1 MASYEETFCQAMQ
14 LIAENAVKNAGYD
27 KTIQATI
34 VSCEDKTTGC
44 YKVQYQDNIF
54 LAYSADT
61 KVKYTKGNL
70 VYILIPNSNFDNNK
84 TILGS
89 VTKMGSDYIDVTD
102 EKDQYEIIGNN
113 ICQQNKEFKLSTY
126 ETAVKVLY
134 DAETSVDEFGLSE
147 FDAGEYLSSAT
158 YLMLTASI
166 KTNIAASQRYLGNY
180 GLLVE
185 AEFKDNTGTD
195 TIVSKNYILDVNVM
209 TGNPYK
215 YIQTSPQYNFYIAN
229 GANFK
234 RFTKI
239 SLFVKDFP
247 EQKKSEEILPEDYDI
262 IISNIGI
269 YAAKKNEA
277 DSNGYSVSFSVPQG
291 LYFNKKQTKDK
302 HITAIVKAKNAALTA
317 ESANMSYYW
326 FIQDN
331 SIGLDS
337 PDYCLYGGR
346 GWKCLNQYN
355 TLSNDPIT
363 REWLPAS
370 AEYVLSFDNAKL
382 YDNQLKVVILY
393 NDITLSNTISI
404 KNYAAKH
411 QVSINSD
418 TIQFYFDNGSTKL
431 TCNVTN
437 AEGLVLTYHWVKY
450 ELDGSSTVIDA
461 HTNSIQVNAS
471 DIVESAKYECT
482 VYYEDELYGT
492 AAITLYNSLTM
503 EGSYHIEIENGTQVF
518 KYNEDGVSP
527 ASSSLAQPQK
537 LKDLKIILYDNLGN
551 QIGDSIVSQC
561 PIEWKVP
568 TTNSMLNV
576 ANINS
581 GITIEKN
588 ENYDLYKNNVSLKMG
603 IASIYNYNNTNNN
616 IEARLVYN
624 GIRLTA
630 STNFIFIK
638 EGEIG
643 SNGTNIICR
652 IIPDTIDNNYSF
664 PVCIYFKDQHI
675 YPNFNSISGDIPKF
689 KALLFENGEEITY
702 DKVEWNFLTNNYG
715 RTSAGVKIEDP
726 TFYSV
731 DSTGKVSC
739 RLTSDEEPANILQ
752 AKVTYK
758 NNIYYATLPL
768 ITIELKSNYD
778 AILSNGFYYAEYNNS
793 GNNAKYDS
801 STPFKF
807 TVLDNNKD
815 ISLADDM
822 TYTYGIVGSYYNNG
836 NWIAQRHLTLSAAKL
851 DKNKKLVKPSLTY
864 QDETLNN
871 AIWCII
877 KKNNVDII
885 HFHIP
890 VHFYLN
896 RHGFA
901 NLNDWNGNG
910 IELNSDGGYILTPQ
924 VGAGKKDANNRFT
937 GLLMGEVK
945 ESGATKSEVGL
956 FGFINGL
963 RSIFLDAE
971 TGTAEFGIAS
981 GGQIR
986 IDPSTGEAV
995 IESGDFQEKDATHT
1009 GSGMQI
1015 NLSTPEIRFGSG
1027 KFHVDKNGILTAQD
1041 VNITGG
1047 VTIETDKINVGD
1059 NIYSGQHNTFG
1070 STADGFFLGADG
1082 LSIGRKFSVDSHG
1095 TLKITADADIK
1106 GKIYAQEG
1114 SLGKGTQQI
1123 KIGTSND
1130 NAYSYLYSNNH
1141 NTLDNTTPGFFLGP
1155 LGLSIGS
1162 KFNITLSEDG
1172 RTENVTI
1179 KDADLSGNFDIK
1191 SGTLGTGI
1199 RQLHVGSTADKSF
1212 LYGQAHNNLDSKED
1226 GFYLGIDGLSIGK
1239 NFSVDAAG
1247 SLIADQVDISGNI
1260 DVNSGTLGSGFKKI
1274 NIAGAADISN
1284 LYTQTHTKLTSIED
1298 GIYLGTDGFSVGSKL
1313 NIDNKGILTANG
1325 ANLTGNFI
1333 IESGTIGDITLD
1345 KTIGIYSN
1353 SHNTFTE
1360 ITDGFFLGTN
1370 GLSIG
1375 KHLSIDKKGILT
1387 ADNVNI
1393 SGSIQ
1398 SDSIQVGK
1406 NGHLTTSEIFDMILS
1421 GKVNIENAYY
1431 EANKGQTSTIQI
1443 IDSITIETNKET
1455 NQITGIKTH
1464 LKELKFTQGG
1474 LIGVKDIDGETTVN
1488 E

>member
-34 VSCEDKTTGC
+34 ISCEDKTTGC
-44 YKVQYQDNIF
+44 YKIQYQDNIF

-113 ICQQNKEFKLSTY
+113 ICQQDKEFKLSTY
-126 ETAVKVLY
+126 QTAVKVLY
-134 DAETSVDEFGLSE
+134 DVEASVDELGLSE

-166 KTNIAASQRYLGNY
+166 KTSIAASQRYLGNY

-185 AEFKDNTGTD
+185 AEFKDNAGTD
-195 TIVSKNYILDVNVM
+195 TIVSKNYILDVNAM

-262 IISNIGI
+262 TISNIGI

-277 DSNGYSVSFSVPQG
+277 DNNGYSVSFSIPQG
-291 LYFNKKQTKDK
+291 LYFNEKQTDDK
-302 HITAIVKAKNAALTA
+302 HIIAIAKAKNVTLTA
-317 ESANMSYYW
+317 ESASMSYYW

-370 AEYVLSFDNAKL
+370 AEYVLSFDDAKL

-393 NDITLSNTISI
+393 NDVTLSNTISI

-411 QVSINSD
+411 QISIDSD
-418 TIQFYFDNGSTKL
+418 TTQFYFDNGSTKL

-437 AEGLVLTYHWVKY
+437 AEGLALTYHWVKY
-450 ELDGSSTVIDA
+450 EPDGSSTVID
-461 HTNSIQVNAS
+461 TNINSIQVNAS

-492 AAITLYNSLTM
+492 TAITLYNSLTM

-518 KYNEDGVSP
+518 KYNEDGISP
-527 ASSSLAQPQK
+527 ASSSLAQPQE

-568 TTNSMLNV
+568 TTNSMLNI
-576 ANINS
+576 ANINPD
-581 GITIEKN
+581 ITIEKN
-588 ENYDLYKNNVSLKMG
+588 EDYDLYKNNVSLKMG

-624 GIRLTA
+624 GIRLTV

-638 EGEIG
+638 EGEVG
-643 SNGTNIICR
+643 SNGTNIVCR
-652 IIPDTIDNNYSF
+652 IIPDTVDNNYSF

-702 DKVEWNFLTNNYG
+702 DKVEWSFLTNNYG
-715 RTSAGVKIEDP
+715 RTPAGVKIEDP

-731 DSTGKVSC
+731 DSTGRVSC

-758 NNIYYATLPL
+758 DNIYYATLPL

-778 AILSNGFYYAEYNNS
+778 AVLSNGFYYAEYNNS

-807 TVLDNNKD
+807 TILDNNKD
-815 ISLADDM
+815 ISLVDDM
-822 TYTYGIVGSYYNNG
+822 TYTYGVVGSYYNNG
-836 NWIAQRHLTLSAAKL
+836 NWITQRHLTLSAAKL

-871 AIWCII
+871 AIWCIV

-971 TGTAEFGIAS
+971 TGTAEFGITG

-995 IESGDFQEKDATHT
+995 IESGDFQEKDATHV

-1047 VTIETDKINVGD
+1047 VAIETDKINIGD

-1082 LSIGRKFSVDSHG
+1082 LSIGRKFSVDQQG
-1095 TLKITADADIK
+1095 TFKITADADIK
-1106 GKIYAQEG
+1106 GKINAQEG
-1114 SLGKGTQQI
+1114 SFGKGTQQI

-1130 NAYSYLYSNNH
+1130 NAYSYLYSNDH
-1141 NTLDNTTPGFFLGP
+1141 NTLDNITPGFFLGP
-1155 LGLSIGS
+1155 LGLSVGS

-1172 RTENVTI
+1172 RTENITI

-1191 SGTLGTGI
+1191 TGTLGAGI
-1199 RQLHVGSTADKSF
+1199 KQLHIGSTANKSF
-1212 LYGQAHNNLDSKED
+1212 LYGQAHNSLDSKED
-1226 GFYLGIDGLSIGK
+1226 GFYLGIDGLSIGN
-1239 NFSVDAAG
+1239 NFSIDATG
-1247 SLIADQVDISGNI
+1247 LLIANQVDISGNI
-1260 DVNSGTLGSGFKKI
+1260 NANSGTLGSGFKKI
-1274 NIAGAADISN
+1274 NIAGAADVSN
-1284 LYTQTHTKLTSIED
+1284 LYTQAHTELASTED
-1298 GIYLGTDGFSVGSKL
+1298 GIYLGTNGLSIGGHLS
-1313 NIDNKGILTANG
+1313 IDNKGILTAN
-1325 ANLTGNFI
+1325 
-1333 IESGTIGDITLD
+1333 
-1345 KTIGIYSN
+1345 
-1353 SHNTFTE
+1353 
-1360 ITDGFFLGTN
+1360 
-1370 GLSIG
+1370 
-1375 KHLSIDKKGILT
+1375 
-1387 ADNVNI
+1387 NVNI

-1398 SDSIQVGK
+1398 SDNIQIGK
-1406 NGHLTTSEIFDMILS
+1406 NGHLTTNEIFDMILS
-1421 GKVNIENAYY
+1421 GKVNIEDAYY

-1443 IDSITIETNKET
+1443 MDSITIEKDAET
-1455 NQITGIKTH
+1455 KQITGIKTH

-1474 LIGVKDIDGETTVN
+1474 LIGVKNIDGETTVN

>member
-34 VSCEDKTTGC
+34 ISCEDKTTGC

-113 ICQQNKEFKLSTY
+113 ICQQDKEFKLSTY
-126 ETAVKVLY
+126 QTAVKVLY
-134 DAETSVDEFGLSE
+134 DVEASVDELGLSE

-158 YLMLTASI
+158 YLMLIASI
-166 KTNIAASQRYLGNY
+166 KTSIAASQRYLGNY

-185 AEFKDNTGTD
+185 AEFKDNAGTD
-195 TIVSKNYILDVNVM
+195 TIVSKNYILDVNAM

-262 IISNIGI
+262 TISNIGI

-277 DSNGYSVSFSVPQG
+277 DNNGYSVSFSIPQG
-291 LYFNKKQTKDK
+291 LYFNEKQTDDK
-302 HITAIVKAKNAALTA
+302 HIIAIAKAKNVALTA
-317 ESANMSYYW
+317 ESASMSYYW

-370 AEYVLSFDNAKL
+370 AEYVLSFDDAKL

-393 NDITLSNTISI
+393 NDVTLSNTISI

-411 QVSINSD
+411 QISIDSD
-418 TIQFYFDNGSTKL
+418 TTQFYFDNGSTKL

-437 AEGLVLTYHWVKY
+437 AEGLALTYHWVKY
-450 ELDGSSTVIDA
+450 EPDGSSTVID
-461 HTNSIQVNAS
+461 TNINSIQVNAS

-492 AAITLYNSLTM
+492 TAITLYNSLTM

-518 KYNEDGVSP
+518 KYNEDGISP
-527 ASSSLAQPQK
+527 ASSSLAQPQE

-568 TTNSMLNV
+568 TTNSMLNI
-576 ANINS
+576 ANINPD
-581 GITIEKN
+581 ITIEKN
-588 ENYDLYKNNVSLKMG
+588 EDYDLYKNNVSLKMG

-638 EGEIG
+638 EGEVG
-643 SNGTNIICR
+643 SNGTNIVCR
-652 IIPDTIDNNYSF
+652 IIPDTVDNNYSF

-702 DKVEWNFLTNNYG
+702 DKVEWSFLTNNYG
-715 RTSAGVKIEDP
+715 RTPAGVKIEDP

-731 DSTGKVSC
+731 DSTGRVSC

-758 NNIYYATLPL
+758 DNIYYATLPL

-778 AILSNGFYYAEYNNS
+778 AVLSNGFYYAEYNNS

-807 TVLDNNKD
+807 TILDNNKD
-815 ISLADDM
+815 ISLVDDM
-822 TYTYGIVGSYYNNG
+822 TYTYGVVGSYYNNG
-836 NWIAQRHLTLSAAKL
+836 NWITQRHLTLSAAKL

-871 AIWCII
+871 AIWCIV

-971 TGTAEFGIAS
+971 TGTAEFGITG

-995 IESGDFQEKDATHT
+995 IESGDFQEKDATHV

-1015 NLSTPEIRFGSG
+1015 NLSTPEIQFGSG

-1070 STADGFFLGADG
+1070 STVDGFFLGADG
-1082 LSIGRKFSVDSHG
+1082 LSIGRKFSVDQQG
-1095 TLKITADADIK
+1095 TFKITADADIK
-1106 GKIYAQEG
+1106 GKINAQEG
-1114 SLGKGTQQI
+1114 SFGKGTQQI

-1130 NAYSYLYSNNH
+1130 NAYSYLYSNDH
-1141 NTLDNTTPGFFLGP
+1141 NTLDNITSGFFLGP
-1155 LGLSIGS
+1155 LGLSVGS

-1172 RTENVTI
+1172 RTENITI

-1191 SGTLGTGI
+1191 TGTLGAGI
-1199 RQLHVGSTADKSF
+1199 KQLHIGSTANKSF
-1212 LYGQAHNNLDSKED
+1212 LYGQAHNSLDSKED
-1226 GFYLGIDGLSIGK
+1226 GFYLGIDGLSIGN
-1239 NFSVDAAG
+1239 NFSIDATG
-1247 SLIADQVDISGNI
+1247 LLIANQVDISGNI
-1260 DVNSGTLGSGFKKI
+1260 NANSGTLGSGFKKI
-1274 NIAGAADISN
+1274 NIAGAADVSN
-1284 LYTQTHTKLTSIED
+1284 LYTQAHTELASTED
-1298 GIYLGTDGFSVGSKL
+1298 GIYLGTNGLSIGGHLS
-1313 NIDNKGILTANG
+1313 IDNKGILTAN
-1325 ANLTGNFI
+1325 
-1333 IESGTIGDITLD
+1333 
-1345 KTIGIYSN
+1345 
-1353 SHNTFTE
+1353 
-1360 ITDGFFLGTN
+1360 
-1370 GLSIG
+1370 
-1375 KHLSIDKKGILT
+1375 
-1387 ADNVNI
+1387 NVNI

-1398 SDSIQVGK
+1398 SDNIQIGK
-1406 NGHLTTSEIFDMILS
+1406 NGHLTTNEIFDMILS
-1421 GKVNIENAYY
+1421 GKVNIEDAYY

-1443 IDSITIETNKET
+1443 IDSITIEKDAET
-1455 NQITGIKTH
+1455 KQITGIKTH

-1474 LIGVKDIDGETTVN
+1474 LIGVKNIDGETTVN

>member
-34 VSCEDKTTGC
+34 ISCEDKTTGC
-44 YKVQYQDNIF
+44 YKIQYQDNIF

-113 ICQQNKEFKLSTY
+113 ICQQDKEFKLSTY
-126 ETAVKVLY
+126 QTAVKVLY
-134 DAETSVDEFGLSE
+134 DVEASVDELGLSE

-158 YLMLTASI
+158 YLMLIASI
-166 KTNIAASQRYLGNY
+166 KTSIAASQRYLGNY

-185 AEFKDNTGTD
+185 AEFKDNAGTD
-195 TIVSKNYILDVNVM
+195 TIVSKNYILDVNAM

-262 IISNIGI
+262 TISNIGI

-277 DSNGYSVSFSVPQG
+277 DNNGYSVSFSIPQG
-291 LYFNKKQTKDK
+291 LYFNEKQTDDK
-302 HITAIVKAKNAALTA
+302 HIIAIAKAKNVALTA
-317 ESANMSYYW
+317 ESASMSYYW

-370 AEYVLSFDNAKL
+370 AEYVLSFDDAKL

-393 NDITLSNTISI
+393 NDVTLSNTISI

-411 QVSINSD
+411 QISIDSD
-418 TIQFYFDNGSTKL
+418 TTQFYFDNGSTKL

-437 AEGLVLTYHWVKY
+437 AEGLALTYHWVKY
-450 ELDGSSTVIDA
+450 EPDGSSTVID
-461 HTNSIQVNAS
+461 TNINSIQVNAS

-492 AAITLYNSLTM
+492 TAITLYNSLTM

-518 KYNEDGVSP
+518 KYNEDGISP
-527 ASSSLAQPQK
+527 ASSSLAQPQE

-568 TTNSMLNV
+568 TTNSMLNI
-576 ANINS
+576 ANINPD
-581 GITIEKN
+581 ITIEKN
-588 ENYDLYKNNVSLKMG
+588 EDYDLYKNNVSLKMG

-638 EGEIG
+638 EGEVG
-643 SNGTNIICR
+643 SNGTNIVCR
-652 IIPDTIDNNYSF
+652 IIPDTVDNNYSF

-702 DKVEWNFLTNNYG
+702 DKVEWSFLTNNYG
-715 RTSAGVKIEDP
+715 RTPAGVKIEDP

-731 DSTGKVSC
+731 DSTGRVSC

-758 NNIYYATLPL
+758 DNIYYATLPL

-778 AILSNGFYYAEYNNS
+778 AVLSNGFYYAEYNNS

-807 TVLDNNKD
+807 TILDNNKD
-815 ISLADDM
+815 ISLVDDM
-822 TYTYGIVGSYYNNG
+822 TYTYGVVGSYYNNG
-836 NWIAQRHLTLSAAKL
+836 NWITQRHLTLSAAKL

-871 AIWCII
+871 AIWCIV

-971 TGTAEFGIAS
+971 TGTAEFGITG

-995 IESGDFQEKDATHT
+995 IESGDFQEKDATHV

-1015 NLSTPEIRFGSG
+1015 NLSTPEIQFGSG

-1070 STADGFFLGADG
+1070 STVDGFFLGADG
-1082 LSIGRKFSVDSHG
+1082 LSIGRKFSVDQQG
-1095 TLKITADADIK
+1095 TFKITADADIK
-1106 GKIYAQEG
+1106 GKINAQEG
-1114 SLGKGTQQI
+1114 SFGKGTQQI

-1130 NAYSYLYSNNH
+1130 NAYSYLYSNDH
-1141 NTLDNTTPGFFLGP
+1141 NTLDNITSGFFLGP
-1155 LGLSIGS
+1155 LGLSVGS

-1172 RTENVTI
+1172 RTENITI

-1191 SGTLGTGI
+1191 TGTLGAGI
-1199 RQLHVGSTADKSF
+1199 KQLHIGSTANKSF
-1212 LYGQAHNNLDSKED
+1212 LYGQAHNSLDSKED
-1226 GFYLGIDGLSIGK
+1226 GFYLGIDGLSIGN
-1239 NFSVDAAG
+1239 NFSIDATG
-1247 SLIADQVDISGNI
+1247 LLIANQVDISGNI
-1260 DVNSGTLGSGFKKI
+1260 NANSGTLGSGFKKI
-1274 NIAGAADISN
+1274 NIAGAADVSN
-1284 LYTQTHTKLTSIED
+1284 LYTQAHTELASTED
-1298 GIYLGTDGFSVGSKL
+1298 GIYLGTNGLSIGGHLS
-1313 NIDNKGILTANG
+1313 IDNKGILTAN
-1325 ANLTGNFI
+1325 
-1333 IESGTIGDITLD
+1333 
-1345 KTIGIYSN
+1345 
-1353 SHNTFTE
+1353 
-1360 ITDGFFLGTN
+1360 
-1370 GLSIG
+1370 
-1375 KHLSIDKKGILT
+1375 
-1387 ADNVNI
+1387 NVNI

-1398 SDSIQVGK
+1398 SDNIQIGK
-1406 NGHLTTSEIFDMILS
+1406 NGHLTTNEIFDMILS
-1421 GKVNIENAYY
+1421 GKVNIEDAYY

-1443 IDSITIETNKET
+1443 IDSITIEKDAET
-1455 NQITGIKTH
+1455 KQITGIKTH

-1474 LIGVKDIDGETTVN
+1474 LIGVKNIDGETTVN

>member
-34 VSCEDKTTGC
+34 ISCEDKTTGC

-113 ICQQNKEFKLSTY
+113 ICQQDKEFKLSTY

-134 DAETSVDEFGLSE
+134 DVEASIDELGLSE

-166 KTNIAASQRYLGNY
+166 KTSIAASQRYLGNY

-185 AEFKDNTGTD
+185 AEFKDNAGTD
-195 TIVSKNYILDVNVM
+195 TIVSKNYILDVNAM

-262 IISNIGI
+262 TISNIGI

-277 DSNGYSVSFSVPQG
+277 DNNGYSVSFSIPQG
-291 LYFNKKQTKDK
+291 LYFNEKQTDDK
-302 HITAIVKAKNAALTA
+302 HIIAIAKAKNVALTA
-317 ESANMSYYW
+317 ESASMSYYW

-363 REWLPAS
+363 REWLSAS
-370 AEYVLSFDNAKL
+370 AEYVLSFDDAKL

-393 NDITLSNTISI
+393 NDVTLSNTISI

-411 QVSINSD
+411 QISIDSD
-418 TIQFYFDNGSTKL
+418 TTQFYFDNGSTKL

-437 AEGLVLTYHWVKY
+437 AEGLALTYHWVKY
-450 ELDGSSTVIDA
+450 EQDGSSTVID
-461 HTNSIQVNAS
+461 TNINSIQVNAS

-581 GITIEKN
+581 DITIEKN
-588 ENYDLYKNNVSLKMG
+588 ENYDLYKNNISLKMG

-643 SNGTNIICR
+643 SNGTNIVCR

-675 YPNFNSISGDIPKF
+675 YPNFNSISGNIPKF

-702 DKVEWNFLTNNYG
+702 DKVEWSFLTNNYG
-715 RTSAGVKIEDP
+715 RTSAGIKIEDP

-758 NNIYYATLPL
+758 DNIYYATLPL
-768 ITIELKSNYD
+768 VTIELKSNYD
-778 AILSNGFYYAEYNNS
+778 AVLSNGFYYAEYNNS

-807 TVLDNNKD
+807 TILDNNKD
-815 ISLADDM
+815 ISLVDDM
-822 TYTYGIVGSYYNNG
+822 TYTYGVVGSYYNNG
-836 NWIAQRHLTLSAAKL
+836 NWITQRHLTLSAAKL

-871 AIWCII
+871 AIWCIV

-971 TGTAEFGIAS
+971 TGTAEFGITG

-995 IESGDFQEKDATHT
+995 IESGDFQEKDATHV

-1047 VTIETDKINVGD
+1047 VTIETDKINIGD

-1082 LSIGRKFSVDSHG
+1082 LSIGRKFSVDQQG
-1095 TLKITADADIK
+1095 TFKITADADIK
-1106 GKIYAQEG
+1106 GKINAQEG
-1114 SLGKGTQQI
+1114 SFGKGTQQI

-1130 NAYSYLYSNNH
+1130 NAYSYLYSNDH
-1141 NTLDNTTPGFFLGP
+1141 NTLDNITPGFFLGP
-1155 LGLSIGS
+1155 LGLSVGS

-1172 RTENVTI
+1172 RTENITI

-1191 SGTLGTGI
+1191 TGTLGAGI
-1199 RQLHVGSTADKSF
+1199 KQLHIGSTANKSF
-1212 LYGQAHNNLDSKED
+1212 LYGQAHNSLDSKED
-1226 GFYLGIDGLSIGK
+1226 GFYLGIDGLSIGN
-1239 NFSVDAAG
+1239 NFSIDATG
-1247 SLIADQVDISGNI
+1247 LLIANQVDISGNI
-1260 DVNSGTLGSGFKKI
+1260 NANSGTLGSGFKKI
-1274 NIAGAADISN
+1274 NIAGAADVSN
-1284 LYTQTHTKLTSIED
+1284 LYTQAHTELASTED
-1298 GIYLGTDGFSVGSKL
+1298 GIYLGTNGLSIGGHLS
-1313 NIDNKGILTANG
+1313 IDNKGILTAN
-1325 ANLTGNFI
+1325 
-1333 IESGTIGDITLD
+1333 
-1345 KTIGIYSN
+1345 
-1353 SHNTFTE
+1353 
-1360 ITDGFFLGTN
+1360 
-1370 GLSIG
+1370 
-1375 KHLSIDKKGILT
+1375 
-1387 ADNVNI
+1387 NVNI

-1398 SDSIQVGK
+1398 SDNIQIGK
-1406 NGHLTTSEIFDMILS
+1406 NGHLTTNEIFDMILS
-1421 GKVNIENAYY
+1421 GKVNIEDAYY

-1443 IDSITIETNKET
+1443 MDSITIEKDAET
-1455 NQITGIKTH
+1455 KQITGIKTH

-1474 LIGVKDIDGETTVN
+1474 LIGVKNIDGETTVN

>member
-34 VSCEDKTTGC
+34 ISCEDKTTGC
-44 YKVQYQDNIF
+44 YKIQYQDNIF
-54 LAYSADT
+54 LAYTADT
-61 KVKYTKGNL
+61 SVNYSKGNL

-113 ICQQNKEFKLSTY
+113 ICQQDKEFKLSTY
-126 ETAVKVLY
+126 QTAVKVLY
-134 DAETSVDEFGLSE
+134 DVEASVDELGLSE

-166 KTNIAASQRYLGNY
+166 KTSIAASQRYLGNY

-185 AEFKDNTGTD
+185 AEFKDNAGTD
-195 TIVSKNYILDVNVM
+195 TIVSKNYILDVNAM

-262 IISNIGI
+262 TISNIGI

-277 DSNGYSVSFSVPQG
+277 DNNGYSVSFSIPQG
-291 LYFNKKQTKDK
+291 LYFNEKQTDDK
-302 HITAIVKAKNAALTA
+302 HIIAIAKAKNVALTA
-317 ESANMSYYW
+317 ESASMSYYW

-370 AEYVLSFDNAKL
+370 AEYVLSFDDAKL

-393 NDITLSNTISI
+393 NDVTLSNTISI

-411 QVSINSD
+411 QISIDSD
-418 TIQFYFDNGSTKL
+418 TTQFYFDNGSTKL

-437 AEGLVLTYHWVKY
+437 AEGLALTYHWVKY
-450 ELDGSSTVIDA
+450 EPDGSSTVID
-461 HTNSIQVNAS
+461 TNINSIQVNAS

-581 GITIEKN
+581 DITIEKN

-643 SNGTNIICR
+643 SNGTNIVCR

-675 YPNFNSISGDIPKF
+675 YPNFNSISGNIPKF

-702 DKVEWNFLTNNYG
+702 DKVEWSFLTNNYG
-715 RTSAGVKIEDP
+715 RTSAGIKIEDP

-758 NNIYYATLPL
+758 DNIYYATLPL

-778 AILSNGFYYAEYNNS
+778 AVLSNGFYYAEYNNS

-807 TVLDNNKD
+807 TILDNNKD
-815 ISLADDM
+815 ISLVDDM
-822 TYTYGIVGSYYNNG
+822 TYTYGVVGSYYNNG
-836 NWIAQRHLTLSAAKL
+836 NWITQRHLTLSAAKL

-871 AIWCII
+871 AIWCIV

-971 TGTAEFGIAS
+971 TGTAEFGITG

-995 IESGDFQEKDATHT
+995 IESGDFQEKDATHV

-1082 LSIGRKFSVDSHG
+1082 LSIGRKFSVDPHG
-1095 TLKITADADIK
+1095 TVKITADADIK
-1106 GKIYAQEG
+1106 GKIQVQEG
-1114 SLGKGTQQI
+1114 SFGKGTQQI

-1130 NAYSYLYSNNH
+1130 NAYSFLYSNNH
-1141 NTLDNTTPGFFLGP
+1141 STLDNITPGFFLGP

-1199 RQLHVGSTADKSF
+1199 RQLHIGSTADKSF
-1212 LYGQAHNNLDSKED
+1212 LYGQAHNSLDSKED
-1226 GFYLGIDGLSIGK
+1226 GFYLGIDGLSIGN
-1239 NFSVDAAG
+1239 NFSIDATG
-1247 SLIADQVDISGNI
+1247 LLIANQVDISGNI
-1260 DVNSGTLGSGFKKI
+1260 NANSGTLGSGFKKI
-1274 NIAGAADISN
+1274 NIAGAADVSN
-1284 LYTQTHTKLTSIED
+1284 LYTQAHTELASTED
-1298 GIYLGTDGFSVGSKL
+1298 GIYLGTNGLSIGGHLS
-1313 NIDNKGILTANG
+1313 IDNKGILTAN
-1325 ANLTGNFI
+1325 
-1333 IESGTIGDITLD
+1333 
-1345 KTIGIYSN
+1345 
-1353 SHNTFTE
+1353 
-1360 ITDGFFLGTN
+1360 
-1370 GLSIG
+1370 
-1375 KHLSIDKKGILT
+1375 
-1387 ADNVNI
+1387 NVNI

-1398 SDSIQVGK
+1398 SDNIQIGK
-1406 NGHLTTSEIFDMILS
+1406 NGHLTTNEIFDMILS
-1421 GKVNIENAYY
+1421 GKVNIEDAYY

-1464 LKELKFTQGG
+1464 FKELKFTQGG
-1474 LIGVKDIDGETTVN
+1474 LIGVKNIDGETTAN

>member
-34 VSCEDKTTGC
+34 ISCEDKTTGC

-70 VYILIPNSNFDNNK
+70 VYVLIPNSNFDNNK

-113 ICQQNKEFKLSTY
+113 ICQQDKEFKLSAY

-134 DAETSVDEFGLSE
+134 DDEASIDELGLSE

-166 KTNIAASQRYLGNY
+166 KTSIAASQRYLGNY

-195 TIVSKNYILDVNVM
+195 TIVSKNYILDVNTM

-215 YIQTSPQYNFYIAN
+215 YIQTSSQYNFYIAN

-262 IISNIGI
+262 TISNIGI

-277 DSNGYSVSFSVPQG
+277 DNNGYSVSFSVPQG
-291 LYFNKKQTKDK
+291 LYFNEKQTDDK
-302 HITAIVKAKNAALTA
+302 HIIAIVKAKNVALTA
-317 ESANMSYYW
+317 ESASMSYYW

-355 TLSNDPIT
+355 TLSDDPIT

-418 TIQFYFDNGSTKL
+418 TTQFYFDNGSTKL

-461 HTNSIQVNAS
+461 HTNSIQVDAS

-551 QIGDSIVSQC
+551 QISDSVVSQC

-576 ANINS
+576 ANINPD
-581 GITIEKN
+581 IIIEKN
-588 ENYDLYKNNVSLKMG
+588 EDYDLYKNNASLKMG

-638 EGEIG
+638 EGEVG
-643 SNGTNIICR
+643 SNGTNIVCR

-675 YPNFNSISGDIPKF
+675 YPNFNSISGNVPKF

-702 DKVEWNFLTNNYG
+702 DKVEWSFLTNNYG

-731 DSTGKVSC
+731 DSTGKISC

-758 NNIYYATLPL
+758 DNIYYATLPL
-768 ITIELKSNYD
+768 VTIELKSNYD
-778 AILSNGFYYAEYNNS
+778 AVLSNGFYYAEYNNS

-807 TVLDNNKD
+807 TILDNNKD
-815 ISLADDM
+815 ISLVDDM
-822 TYTYGIVGSYYNNG
+822 TYTYGVVGSYYNNG
-836 NWIAQRHLTLSAAKL
+836 NWITQRHLTLSAAKL

-871 AIWCII
+871 AIWCIV

-945 ESGATKSEVGL
+945 ESGASKSEVGL

-963 RSIFLDAE
+963 RSIFLNAE

-995 IESGDFQEKDATHT
+995 IESGDFQEKDSTHA

-1041 VNITGG
+1041 VNITSG
-1047 VTIETDKINVGD
+1047 VTIETDKINISD

-1070 STADGFFLGADG
+1070 STADGFFLGAEG
-1082 LSIGRKFSVDSHG
+1082 FSIGSKFSIDTHG
-1095 TLKITADADIK
+1095 IVKISSDADIK
-1106 GKIYAQEG
+1106 GKIQAQEG
-1114 SLGKGTQQI
+1114 SFGKGTQQI
-1123 KIGTSND
+1123 KIGTSDN

-1141 NTLDNTTPGFFLGP
+1141 STLDDTTLGFFLGP

-1179 KDADLSGNFDIK
+1179 KDADLSGDF
-1191 SGTLGTGI
+1191 T
-1199 RQLHVGSTADKSF
+1199 
-1212 LYGQAHNNLDSKED
+1212 
-1226 GFYLGIDGLSIGK
+1226 
-1239 NFSVDAAG
+1239 
-1247 SLIADQVDISGNI
+1247 
-1260 DVNSGTLGSGFKKI
+1260 
-1274 NIAGAADISN
+1274 
-1284 LYTQTHTKLTSIED
+1284 
-1298 GIYLGTDGFSVGSKL
+1298 
-1313 NIDNKGILTANG
+1313 
-1325 ANLTGNFI
+1325 
-1333 IESGTIGDITLD
+1333 IESGTIGNINLD
-1345 KTIGIYSN
+1345 KETGIYSN
-1353 SHNTFTE
+1353 SHNTFAE
-1360 ITDGFFLGTN
+1360 ITDGFFLGTE
-1370 GLSIG
+1370 GFSVG
-1375 KHLSIDKKGILT
+1375 EHLSIDKKGILI

-1393 SGSIQ
+1393 SGSIK
-1398 SDSIQVGK
+1398 SDDIQVGK

-1421 GKVNIENAYY
+1421 GKVNIEDAYY

-1443 IDSITIETNKET
+1443 IDSITIETDAET
-1455 NQITGIKTH
+1455 NQITGIKTRT
-1464 LKELKFTQGG
+1464 KQLKFTQGG
-1474 LIGVKDIDGETTVN
+1474 LIEVKDINGETTVN
-1488 E
+1488 G

>member
-34 VSCEDKTTGC
+34 ISCEDKTTGC
-44 YKVQYQDNIF
+44 YKIQYQDNIF

-113 ICQQNKEFKLSTY
+113 ICQQDKEFKLSTY
-126 ETAVKVLY
+126 QTAVKVLY
-134 DAETSVDEFGLSE
+134 DVEASVDELGLSE

-166 KTNIAASQRYLGNY
+166 KTSIAASQRYLGNY

-185 AEFKDNTGTD
+185 AEFKDNAGTD
-195 TIVSKNYILDVNVM
+195 TIVSKNYILDVNAM

-262 IISNIGI
+262 TISNIGI

-277 DSNGYSVSFSVPQG
+277 DNNGYSVSFSIPQG
-291 LYFNKKQTKDK
+291 LYFNEKQTDDK
-302 HITAIVKAKNAALTA
+302 HIIAIAKAKNVALTA
-317 ESANMSYYW
+317 ESASMSYYW

-370 AEYVLSFDNAKL
+370 AEYVLSFDDAKL

-393 NDITLSNTISI
+393 NDVTLSNTISI

-411 QVSINSD
+411 QISIDSD
-418 TIQFYFDNGSTKL
+418 TTQFYFDNGSTKL

-437 AEGLVLTYHWVKY
+437 AEGLALTYHWVKY
-450 ELDGSSTVIDA
+450 EPDGSSTVID
-461 HTNSIQVNAS
+461 TNINSIQVNAN

-581 GITIEKN
+581 DITIEKN

-643 SNGTNIICR
+643 SNGTNIVCR

-675 YPNFNSISGDIPKF
+675 YPNFNSISGNIPKF

-702 DKVEWNFLTNNYG
+702 DKVEWSFLTNNYG
-715 RTSAGVKIEDP
+715 RTSAGIKIEDP

-758 NNIYYATLPL
+758 DNIYYATLPL
-768 ITIELKSNYD
+768 VTIELKSNYD
-778 AILSNGFYYAEYNNS
+778 AVLSNGFYYAEYNNS

-807 TVLDNNKD
+807 TILDNNKD
-815 ISLADDM
+815 ISLVDDM
-822 TYTYGIVGSYYNNG
+822 TYTYGVVGSYYNNG
-836 NWIAQRHLTLSAAKL
+836 NWITQRHLTLSAAKL

-871 AIWCII
+871 AIWCIV

-971 TGTAEFGIAS
+971 TGTAEFGITG

-995 IESGDFQEKDATHT
+995 IESGDFQEKDAIHV

-1082 LSIGRKFSVDSHG
+1082 LSIGRKFSVDQQG
-1095 TLKITADADIK
+1095 TFKITADADIK
-1106 GKIYAQEG
+1106 GKINAQEG
-1114 SLGKGTQQI
+1114 SFGKGTQQI

-1130 NAYSYLYSNNH
+1130 NAYSYLYSNDH
-1141 NTLDNTTPGFFLGP
+1141 NTLDNITPGFFLGP
-1155 LGLSIGS
+1155 LGLSVGS

-1172 RTENVTI
+1172 RTENITI

-1191 SGTLGTGI
+1191 TGTLGAGI
-1199 RQLHVGSTADKSF
+1199 KQLHIGSTANKSF
-1212 LYGQAHNNLDSKED
+1212 LYGQAHNSLDSKED
-1226 GFYLGIDGLSIGK
+1226 GFYLGIDGLSIGN
-1239 NFSVDAAG
+1239 NFSIDATG
-1247 SLIADQVDISGNI
+1247 LLIANQVDISGNI
-1260 DVNSGTLGSGFKKI
+1260 NANSGTLGSGFKKI
-1274 NIAGAADISN
+1274 NIAGAADVSN
-1284 LYTQTHTKLTSIED
+1284 LYTQAHTELASTED
-1298 GIYLGTDGFSVGSKL
+1298 GIYLGTNGLSIGGHLS
-1313 NIDNKGILTANG
+1313 IDNKGILTAN
-1325 ANLTGNFI
+1325 
-1333 IESGTIGDITLD
+1333 
-1345 KTIGIYSN
+1345 
-1353 SHNTFTE
+1353 
-1360 ITDGFFLGTN
+1360 
-1370 GLSIG
+1370 
-1375 KHLSIDKKGILT
+1375 
-1387 ADNVNI
+1387 NVNI

-1398 SDSIQVGK
+1398 SDNIQIGK
-1406 NGHLTTSEIFDMILS
+1406 NGHLTTNEIFDMILS
-1421 GKVNIENAYY
+1421 GKVNIEDAYY

-1443 IDSITIETNKET
+1443 IDSITIEKDAET
-1455 NQITGIKTH
+1455 KQITGIKTH

-1474 LIGVKDIDGETTVN
+1474 LIGVKNIDGETTVN